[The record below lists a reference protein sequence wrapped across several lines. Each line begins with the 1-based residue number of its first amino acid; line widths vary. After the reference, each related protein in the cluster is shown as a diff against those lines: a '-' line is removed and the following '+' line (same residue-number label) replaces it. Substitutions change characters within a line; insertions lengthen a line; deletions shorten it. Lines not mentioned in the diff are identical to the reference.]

1 MLSFLHSNFSILL
14 EDAPE
19 EAHQYA
25 NKGASMDKRLEAAV
39 AIIKKAYLEVTSYDS
54 LLESTPP

>member
-14 EDAPE
+14 EEAPE
-19 EAHQYA
+19 YA
-25 NKGASMDKRLEAAV
+25 NKGASVDKHLEGAV
-39 AIIKKAYLEVTSYDS
+39 AIIKKAYSEVPSYDS